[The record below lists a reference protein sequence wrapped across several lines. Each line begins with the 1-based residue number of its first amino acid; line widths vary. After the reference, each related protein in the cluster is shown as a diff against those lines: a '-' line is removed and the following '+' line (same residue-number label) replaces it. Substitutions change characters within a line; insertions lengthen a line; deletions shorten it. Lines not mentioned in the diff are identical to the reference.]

1 MWRDF
6 CGALGEP
13 EWADDP
19 RFHTAGARA
28 ENRDLLIDMIH
39 AVLGQHPVTYWEERL
54 RARDVPSTP
63 VHNIEQIVAEE
74 QVKAREMVVEVDV
87 PGVGP
92 IRMAGLPLKFTE
104 TPGAIEL
111 PPPRLGEHT
120 ELVLQ
125 RLGYS
130 AAEISDFAASGAIG
144 LDAPSD

>member
-19 RFHTAGARA
+19 RFHTSAARA

-39 AVLGQHPVTYWEERL
+39 AVLGQHPVKHWEERL
-54 RARDVPSTP
+54 RARHVPSTP

-74 QVKAREMVVEVDV
+74 QVAAREMVVEVEV

-120 ELVLQ
+120 AQVLR

-130 AAEISDFAASGAIG
+130 AVEINDMAARGAIG
-144 LDAPSD
+144 LDTQSE